1 MAKVIA
7 RMAEALCLYPG
18 KFLLPDSQPF
28 SIARD
33 HIAAL

>member
-7 RMAEALCLYPG
+7 RMTEVLCLFSG
-18 KFLLPDSQPF
+18 KFFTHTRQPF